1 MLSLDMCVSSVEF
14 EFPLYKCILRKFAH
28 IIVVTTQF
36 VMTDTTE
43 DQWASGGQSLDWNFV
58 GQIKVWLC
66 LWRNR
71 GAADSQMTL
80 FTVLSVKVTE

>member
-1 MLSLDMCVSSVEF
+1 
-14 EFPLYKCILRKFAH
+14 
-28 IIVVTTQF
+28 
-36 VMTDTTE
+36 MTDTTE